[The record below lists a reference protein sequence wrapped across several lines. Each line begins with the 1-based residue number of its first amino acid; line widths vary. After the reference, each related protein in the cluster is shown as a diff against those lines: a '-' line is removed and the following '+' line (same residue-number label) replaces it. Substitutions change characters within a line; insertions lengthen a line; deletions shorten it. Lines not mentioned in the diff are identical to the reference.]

1 MANQPKKYK
10 KFVATAATA
19 TLVASAIV
27 PVASAAGFS
36 DVAGNDHEVAINAL
50 ADAGIINGY
59 ADGSFKP
66 NQTINRG
73 QVVKLLG
80 RYLEAQGQEIPADW
94 NSKQRFNDLPVTAE
108 EELVKYAAL
117 AKDAGVFNGS
127 NGNLNASQTMQRQQ
141 MAVVLVRAIKEIAGV
156 DLVAEYK
163 KANFVTEIGDL
174 DKAYSAEQRTAIV
187 ALEYAGITNVAHFN
201 PGNSVT
207 RGQFASFLYRTIENV
222 INNPEA
228 GVAAVKAINNTT
240 VEVTFDEEVDN
251 VQALNFLISDLEV
264 KNAAVKLTNKKV
276 VVLTTAAQTADK
288 EYTVSL
294 GEEKIGTFKG
304 IAAVVPT
311 KVDLVEKS
319 VQGKL
324 GQQVTLK
331 AQVTV
336 AEGQTKAGIPVTF
349 FIPGSANGV
358 KTPVTVEAVTN
369 EEGIATYSYTRYAA
383 TNDTVTV
390 YANGDRSKFST
401 GYVFWAVD
409 QTLEI
414 TEVTTGATINNGA
427 NKTYKVTYKHPE
439 TGKPVSGKV
448 LNVSVK
454 ENIDVTVDKLQN
466 VTVNGIAVVQTS
478 DNNTRAAQV
487 TTDSKGEATFTVS
500 GSNAEVTP
508 VVFEATPVQV
518 TNTNGTVTTTGYTQK
533 YTPDTLQAS
542 AAKVTFGAVQ
552 AAYTLEVTRDGGEVA
567 ATGVTNGRKYNLV
580 VKDKD
585 GKLAANETVNVAFNE
600 DIDGVISTVTSA
612 QFVKVENDKQVG
624 YEGKKITVK
633 TNSKG
638 EASFVVSSDAVN
650 TYATPIAWID
660 INNQSAKDANLDKG
674 EPSAVAPISY
684 FQAEYLDGS
693 KLVSYKGTE
702 ETDKFAGGEVATF
715 KVQLTNQSGKVVK
728 NSGYTTKD
736 VSYTVYNTGAN
747 NVKVGDAE
755 IAPNRVHTV
764 VAKDGEITVTTVD
777 GKSSS
782 VKVLATGVAKQ
793 TNGNK
798 EFAFTSKEATATFT
812 ATKDV
817 SNPYTGVVRAY
828 DTDKK
833 TISFAGKD
841 PVKYTGETGKTYQ
854 YRGVG
859 NTPIANAT
867 AFIAELK
874 KYAQTGNAVTVT
886 YEVKDD
892 VVSFYIVSTATG
904 TGPVDETVTTPAA
917 THTGAITLTSTGTGN
932 STTTVDVSTNTDS
945 LLVSL
950 NDADLNV
957 SKTAIDTA
965 TVALTDGTN
974 APLTLTLVETGV
986 DTGIFTT
993 TVQTG
998 TLKSL
1003 AAGTLTVTY
1012 NDAKN
1017 VSGNAQTIT
1026 KTIALKK
1033 AAGAIT
1039 LGAFTQAIPVSDA
1052 TAAEYSSKS
1061 IAADYTFATETFSL
1075 DIDTTGVK
1083 VINLNGKKGAQG
1095 LADAINAAFPGTA
1108 TVSGDRVVIK
1118 STTVGAASK
1127 IDITLSTVAE
1137 VLNASVAGKAAVGS
1151 GTAATQLFTITTAI
1165 AVGEKVVIDGVE
1177 YTAVAFGTTPT
1188 ATTFVAESAAG
1199 TLDSVTNQ
1207 ATALATAITT
1217 NTADKFSA
1225 TAAAGEITLTSTVA
1239 PTGTSIT
1246 APVITLK

>member
-1 MANQPKKYK
+1 MP
-10 KFVATAATA
+10 
-19 TLVASAIV
+19 SI
-27 PVASAAGFS
+27 
-36 DVAGNDHEVAINAL
+36 E
-50 ADAGIINGY
+50 
-59 ADGSFKP
+59 
-66 NQTINRG
+66 R
-73 QVVKLLG
+73 
-80 RYLEAQGQEIPADW
+80 
-94 NSKQRFNDLPVTAE
+94 
-108 EELVKYAAL
+108 
-117 AKDAGVFNGS
+117 
-127 NGNLNASQTMQRQQ
+127 ASQTMQRQQ

-163 KANFVTEIGDL
+163 KANFVTEISDL

-222 INNPEA
+222 VNNPEA

-478 DNNTRAAQV
+478 DNNTRAAQI

-533 YTPDTLQAS
+533 YTADTLQAS

-567 ATGVTNGRKYNLV
+567 ATGVKNGRKYNLV

-612 QFVKVENDKQVG
+612 QFVKVENGKQVG

-715 KVQLTNQSGKVVK
+715 KVQLTNQSGKVVE
-728 NSGYTTKD
+728 NSGYTTKE

-747 NVKVGDAE
+747 NVKVGDVE
-755 IAPNRVHTV
+755 IAPNRVHTL
-764 VAKDGEITVTTVD
+764 VAKEGEITVTTVD

-812 ATKDV
+812 AAKEVPNSFTGEAVQYNPANTGTD
-817 SNPYTGVVRAY
+817 SNS
-828 DTDKK
+828 
-833 TISFAGKD
+833 IWFAGKD
-841 PVKYTGETGKTYQ
+841 PVKYAGVTGKTFKYFGANGNEVFGEAAWEALLAQ
-854 YRGVG
+854 YDAANQNVTMSYIVDGDTVTFKVITVGQPSGTATNGLQQYAPPAANNAPVAKVVEDQTIAANNTAGLTFTATQVATDADNDTLKILTAYTSDASVATATVAGDQLSFTVKPQAVGSTTVTLVVSDGKANINVSFKVNVSAASYFTLVG
-859 NTPIANAT
+859 NPAVDYSEVAATSATALLTPGANAAGALGLTVANTNVTPQQDTVINVNLPANAT
-867 AFIAELK
+867 AAQIAQLITDEAKTLGV
-874 KYAQTGNAVTVT
+874 ADNITAVVDGTKVKVT
-886 YEVKDD
+886 SGKL
-892 VVSFYIVSTATG
+892 
-904 TGPVDETVTTPAA
+904 VDKV
-917 THTGAITLTSTGTGN
+917 AITN
-932 STTTVDVSTNTDS
+932 STVLTGVTF
-945 LLVSL
+945 
-950 NDADLNV
+950 
-957 SKTAIDTA
+957 DTA
-965 TVALTDGTN
+965 V
-974 APLTLTLVETGV
+974 
-986 DTGIFTT
+986 
-993 TVQTG
+993 
-998 TLKSL
+998 
-1003 AAGTLTVTY
+1003 AGTPVVK
-1012 NDAKN
+1012 NPAKYSFK
-1017 VSGNAQTIT
+1017 VSGVVPATKVIT
-1026 KTIALKK
+1026 VKI
-1033 AAGAIT
+1033 G
-1039 LGAFTQAIPVSDA
+1039 
-1052 TAAEYSSKS
+1052 
-1061 IAADYTFATETFSL
+1061 TETFTYTV
-1075 DIDTTGVK
+1075 DAADTSAAAIATK
-1083 VINLNGKKGAQG
+1083 LKGA
-1095 LADAINAAFPGTA
+1095 ADANAAFAAKYDT
-1108 TVSGDRVVIK
+1108 TVSNDVVIFTQKAGQEGPTTGK
-1118 STTVGAASK
+1118 S
-1127 IDITLSTVAE
+1127 L
-1137 VLNASVAGKAAVGS
+1137 
-1151 GTAATQLFTITTAI
+1151 
-1165 AVGEKVVIDGVE
+1165 
-1177 YTAVAFGTTPT
+1177 
-1188 ATTFVAESAAG
+1188 
-1199 TLDSVTNQ
+1199 SVTN
-1207 ATALATAITT
+1207 
-1217 NTADKFSA
+1217 N
-1225 TAAAGEITLTSTVA
+1225 
-1239 PTGTSIT
+1239 
-1246 APVITLK
+1246 

>member
-94 NSKQRFNDLPVTAE
+94 NSKQRFNDLPTTAE
-108 EELVKYAAL
+108 AELVKYAAL

-127 NGNLNASQTMQRQQ
+127 NGNLNAAQTMQRQQ

-156 DLVAEYK
+156 DLVADYK
-163 KANFVTEIGDL
+163 KAGFVTEISDL
-174 DKAYSAEQRTAIV
+174 EKAYSAEQRNAIV
-187 ALEYAGITNVAHFN
+187 ALEYAGITNVSNFN

-222 INNPEA
+222 INTPEA
-228 GVAAVKAINNTT
+228 GVAAVKAVNNTT

-294 GEEKIGTFKG
+294 GEDKIGTFKG

-336 AEGQTKAGIPVTF
+336 AEGQSKAGVPVTF
-349 FIPGSANGV
+349 FIPGSSNGV

-369 EEGIATYSYTRYAA
+369 DEGIASYTYTRYAA

-414 TEVTTGATINNGA
+414 TEVTTGNTINNGA

-466 VTVNGIAVVQTS
+466 VTVNGLAVVQTS
-478 DNNTRAAQV
+478 DNNTRAAQI

-508 VVFEATPVQV
+508 VVFEATPVTT
-518 TNTNGTVTTTGYTQK
+518 TNANGTVTTTGYTQK
-533 YTPDTLQAS
+533 YTADTLQAS
-542 AAKVTFGAVQ
+542 AAKVTFGAIQ

-567 ATGVTNGRKYNLV
+567 ATGVENGRKYNLV

-600 DIDGVISTVTSA
+600 DIDGVISTVTTA
-612 QFVKVENDKQVG
+612 QFVKVENGKQVG
-624 YEGKKITVK
+624 YNGKKITVK

-638 EASFVVSSDAVN
+638 EASFVISADAVN

-660 INNQSAKDANLDKG
+660 INNQSATDANLDKG

-684 FQAEYLDGS
+684 FQAPYLDGS
-693 KLVSYKGTE
+693 KLVSYDGND
-702 ETDKFAGGEVATF
+702 ETDEFDGNSTATF
-715 KVQLTNQSGKVVK
+715 KVQLTNQSGKVVTA
-728 NSGYTTKD
+728 SGYKTEN
-736 VSYTVYNTGAN
+736 VSYTVYNTGAE
-747 NVKVGDAE
+747 NVVVDGVT
-755 IAPNRVHTV
+755 IAPNRVHTL
-764 VAKDGEITVTTVD
+764 VAKTGEIKVTSEKGLST
-777 GKSSS
+777 S
-782 VKVLATGVAKQ
+782 VKVLATGVAKEI
-793 TNGNK
+793 NGNK
-798 EFAFTSKEATATFT
+798 EFAFTSKEATAKFT
-812 ATKDV
+812 AAKEVPSSFTGFVTVFNSADSGTDSNSIWFDGKNPVKYAGVSGKTFKYFGANGNEVFGEAAWEALLNSYVGHDV
-817 SNPYTGVVRAY
+817 RVSYNVDG
-828 DTDKK
+828 D
-833 TISFAGKD
+833 TISFKIITVSVATPTTGLQKYAGTPAANNP
-841 PVKYTGETGKTYQ
+841 PVAKV
-854 YRGVG
+854 VG
-859 NTPIANAT
+859 DQTIAINAT
-867 AFIAELK
+867 PVEFTASQLASDVDGDTLTILSAYADNATIATAAVASGGAKFTL
-874 KYAQTGNAVTVT
+874 TPGTNVGTTTVNAVVADSKGATVT
-886 YEVKDD
+886 TTFKLTVTAASYTTVIGNPARGYVAPKVSTATLTAPSVTAPGNITVSIDGGVTTTLVTLADNASAADIAGAINTQAGTSVTATVDGAD
-892 VVSFYIVSTATG
+892 VVLKSKAEGAKITTALGTATG
-904 TGPVDETVTTPAA
+904 TGLA
-917 THTGAITLTSTGTGN
+917 TTGTDGAAVTAQY
-932 STTTVDVSTNTDS
+932 SFKVDS
-945 LLVSL
+945 
-950 NDADLNV
+950 AP
-957 SKTAIDTA
+957 ATA
-965 TVALTDGTN
+965 TKFKVA
-974 APLTLTLVETGV
+974 V
-986 DTGIFTT
+986 
-993 TVQTG
+993 
-998 TLKSL
+998 
-1003 AAGTLTVTY
+1003 
-1012 NDAKN
+1012 
-1017 VSGNAQTIT
+1017 
-1026 KTIALKK
+1026 
-1033 AAGAIT
+1033 GANFYEYT
-1039 LGAFTQAIPVSDA
+1039 SPGSPQ
-1052 TAAEYSSKS
+1052 TAA
-1061 IAADYTFATETFSL
+1061 
-1075 DIDTTGVK
+1075 
-1083 VINLNGKKGAQG
+1083 Q
-1095 LADAINAAFPGTA
+1095 
-1108 TVSGDRVVIK
+1108 
-1118 STTVGAASK
+1118 
-1127 IDITLSTVAE
+1127 
-1137 VLNASVAGKAAVGS
+1137 
-1151 GTAATQLFTITTAI
+1151 
-1165 AVGEKVVIDGVE
+1165 
-1177 YTAVAFGTTPT
+1177 
-1188 ATTFVAESAAG
+1188 
-1199 TLDSVTNQ
+1199 
-1207 ATALATAITT
+1207 LATAIAAELATQV
-1217 NTADKFSA
+1217 TANNANAKAFDAKYKVTEVNGVITIEQK
-1225 TAAAGEITLTSTVA
+1225 TAAASTDQLAV
-1239 PTGTSIT
+1239 T
-1246 APVITLK
+1246 ATVVTP

>member
-1 MANQPKKYK
+1 MHSGKMP
-10 KFVATAATA
+10 
-19 TLVASAIV
+19 SI
-27 PVASAAGFS
+27 
-36 DVAGNDHEVAINAL
+36 E
-50 ADAGIINGY
+50 
-59 ADGSFKP
+59 
-66 NQTINRG
+66 R
-73 QVVKLLG
+73 
-80 RYLEAQGQEIPADW
+80 
-94 NSKQRFNDLPVTAE
+94 
-108 EELVKYAAL
+108 
-117 AKDAGVFNGS
+117 
-127 NGNLNASQTMQRQQ
+127 ASQTMQRQQ

-222 INNPEA
+222 VNNPEA

-466 VTVNGIAVVQTS
+466 VTVNGVAVVQTS
-478 DNNTRAAQV
+478 TNNTRAAQI
-487 TTDSKGEATFTVS
+487 TTDSRGEATFTVS
-500 GSNAEVTP
+500 GSNAVVTP
-508 VVFEATPVQV
+508 VVFEATA
-518 TNTNGTVTTTGYTQK
+518 TNVANTYSQTYTS
-533 YTPDTLQAS
+533 DVLQAS
-542 AAKVTFGAVQ
+542 AAKVTFGAIQ

-567 ATGVTNGRKYNLV
+567 ATGVTNGRKYNIV

-585 GKLAANETVNVAFNE
+585 GKVAPNEIVNVAFNE

-612 QFVKVENDKQVG
+612 QFVKVEDGKQVG
-624 YEGKKITVK
+624 YEGKKITVR
-633 TNSKG
+633 TNAKG
-638 EASFVVSSDAVN
+638 EASFVIGSDTVN
-650 TYATPIAWID
+650 SYATPVVWID
-660 INNQSAKDANLDKG
+660 INNQSGKDANLDKG

-684 FQAEYLDGS
+684 FQAPYLDGS
-693 KLVSYKGTE
+693 KLVSYKGTT

-715 KVQLTNQSGKVVK
+715 KVQLTNQSGKVVP

-736 VSYTVYNTGAN
+736 VTYTVYNTGAN
-747 NVKVGDAE
+747 NVKVGTVE

-764 VAKDGEITVTTVD
+764 VAPSGEITVTTVD
-777 GKSSS
+777 GKTSS
-782 VKVLATGVAKQ
+782 VRVLATGVAKEV
-793 TNGNK
+793 NGNK

-812 ATKDV
+812 ST
-817 SNPYTGVVRAY
+817 SEIPNLFTGDIHSF
-828 DTDKK
+828 DTDKETVVFTDGSVLK
-833 TISFAGKD
+833 NA
-841 PVKYTGETGKTYQ
+841 VKYAGETDKTYV
-854 YRGVG
+854 YRNVNGAPLSKDQFVNILKGAASGVK
-859 NTPIANAT
+859 I
-867 AFIAELK
+867 
-874 KYAQTGNAVTVT
+874 T
-886 YEVKDD
+886 YEVKDNTVTFY
-892 VVSFYIVSTATG
+892 VVSVNAGG
-904 TGPVDETVTTPAA
+904 TKPVDII
-917 THTGAITLTSTGTGN
+917 G
-932 STTTVDVSTNTDS
+932 D
-945 LLVSL
+945 
-950 NDADLNV
+950 
-957 SKTAIDTA
+957 
-965 TVALTDGTN
+965 
-974 APLTLTLVETGV
+974 
-986 DTGIFTT
+986 
-993 TVQTG
+993 
-998 TLKSL
+998 
-1003 AAGTLTVTY
+1003 
-1012 NDAKN
+1012 
-1017 VSGNAQTIT
+1017 
-1026 KTIALKK
+1026 K
-1033 AAGAIT
+1033 A
-1039 LGAFTQAIPVSDA
+1039 SDA
-1052 TAAEYSSKS
+1052 TAVTTAKAKVTVTPNISTLSTDTAENKRLAVQSNVVTEINDPSVTVS
-1061 IAADYTFATETFSL
+1061 VVETSTAGTYTVTLT
-1075 DIDTTGVK
+1075 
-1083 VINLNGKKGAQG
+1083 KGAS
-1095 LADAINAAFPGTA
+1095 TA
-1108 TVSGDRVVIK
+1108 TVNVTPKFGQKVTAES
-1118 STTVGAASK
+1118 
-1127 IDITLSTVAE
+1127 ITSSLAVDTNGKDLT
-1137 VLNASVAGKAAVGS
+1137 LNIGSALAG
-1151 GTAATQLFTITTAI
+1151 FTIANVNPDIDNAFDIMAYLNNNAI
-1165 AVGEKVVIDGVE
+1165 TIAKAPSASTEAVELVEKTLKIYFD
-1177 YTAVAFGTTPT
+1177 AQ
-1188 ATTFVAESAAG
+1188 ATGYVKESFVA
-1199 TLDSVTNQ
+1199 TITIDDVTNR
-1207 ATALATAITT
+1207 TLAITV
-1217 NTADKFSA
+1217 K
-1225 TAAAGEITLTSTVA
+1225 
-1239 PTGTSIT
+1239 PT
-1246 APVITLK
+1246 P

>member
-1 MANQPKKYK
+1 MP
-10 KFVATAATA
+10 
-19 TLVASAIV
+19 
-27 PVASAAGFS
+27 
-36 DVAGNDHEVAINAL
+36 
-50 ADAGIINGY
+50 
-59 ADGSFKP
+59 SFE
-66 NQTINRG
+66 R
-73 QVVKLLG
+73 
-80 RYLEAQGQEIPADW
+80 
-94 NSKQRFNDLPVTAE
+94 
-108 EELVKYAAL
+108 
-117 AKDAGVFNGS
+117 
-127 NGNLNASQTMQRQQ
+127 ASQTMQRQQ

-222 INNPEA
+222 VNNPEA

-466 VTVNGIAVVQTS
+466 VTVNGVAVVQTS
-478 DNNTRAAQV
+478 TNNTRAAQI
-487 TTDSKGEATFTVS
+487 TTDSRGEATFTVS
-500 GSNAEVTP
+500 GSNAVVTP
-508 VVFEATPVQV
+508 VVFEATA
-518 TNTNGTVTTTGYTQK
+518 TNVANTYSQTYTS
-533 YTPDTLQAS
+533 DVLQAS
-542 AAKVTFGAVQ
+542 AAKVTFGAIQ

-567 ATGVTNGRKYNLV
+567 ATGVTNGRKYNIV

-585 GKLAANETVNVAFNE
+585 GKVAPNEIVNVAFNE

-612 QFVKVENDKQVG
+612 QFVKVEDGKQVG
-624 YEGKKITVK
+624 YEGKKITVR
-633 TNSKG
+633 TNAKG
-638 EASFVVSSDAVN
+638 EASFVIGSDTVN
-650 TYATPIAWID
+650 SYATPVVWID
-660 INNQSAKDANLDKG
+660 INNQSGKDANLDKG

-684 FQAEYLDGS
+684 FQAPYLDGS
-693 KLVSYKGTE
+693 KLVSYKGTT

-715 KVQLTNQSGKVVK
+715 KVQLTNQSGKVVP

-736 VSYTVYNTGAN
+736 VTYTVYNTGAN
-747 NVKVGDAE
+747 NVKVGTVE

-764 VAKDGEITVTTVD
+764 VAPSGEITVTTVD
-777 GKSSS
+777 GKTSS
-782 VKVLATGVAKQ
+782 VRVLATGVAKEV
-793 TNGNK
+793 NGNK

-812 ATKDV
+812 ST
-817 SNPYTGVVRAY
+817 SEIPNLFTGDIHSF
-828 DTDKK
+828 DTDKETVVFTDGSVLK
-833 TISFAGKD
+833 NA
-841 PVKYTGETGKTYQ
+841 VKYAGETDKTYV
-854 YRGVG
+854 YRNVNGAPLSKDQFVNILKGATSGV
-859 NTPIANAT
+859 
-867 AFIAELK
+867 K
-874 KYAQTGNAVTVT
+874 VT
-886 YEVKDD
+886 YEVKENTVTFY
-892 VVSFYIVSTATG
+892 VVSVNAGG
-904 TGPVDETVTTPAA
+904 TKPVDII
-917 THTGAITLTSTGTGN
+917 G
-932 STTTVDVSTNTDS
+932 D
-945 LLVSL
+945 
-950 NDADLNV
+950 
-957 SKTAIDTA
+957 
-965 TVALTDGTN
+965 
-974 APLTLTLVETGV
+974 
-986 DTGIFTT
+986 
-993 TVQTG
+993 
-998 TLKSL
+998 
-1003 AAGTLTVTY
+1003 
-1012 NDAKN
+1012 
-1017 VSGNAQTIT
+1017 
-1026 KTIALKK
+1026 K
-1033 AAGAIT
+1033 A
-1039 LGAFTQAIPVSDA
+1039 SDA
-1052 TAAEYSSKS
+1052 TAVTTAKAKVTVTPNIATLSTDTAENKRLAVQSNVVTEINDPSVTVS
-1061 IAADYTFATETFSL
+1061 VVETSTVGTYTVTLT
-1075 DIDTTGVK
+1075 
-1083 VINLNGKKGAQG
+1083 KGAS
-1095 LADAINAAFPGTA
+1095 TA
-1108 TVSGDRVVIK
+1108 TVNVTPKFGQKVTAES
-1118 STTVGAASK
+1118 
-1127 IDITLSTVAE
+1127 ITSSLAVDTNGKDLT
-1137 VLNASVAGKAAVGS
+1137 LNIGSALAG
-1151 GTAATQLFTITTAI
+1151 FTIANVNPDIDNAFDIMAYLNNNAI
-1165 AVGEKVVIDGVE
+1165 TIAKAPSASTEAVELVEKTLKIYFD
-1177 YTAVAFGTTPT
+1177 AQ
-1188 ATTFVAESAAG
+1188 ATGYVKESFVA
-1199 TLDSVTNQ
+1199 TITIDDVTNR
-1207 ATALATAITT
+1207 TLAITV
-1217 NTADKFSA
+1217 K
-1225 TAAAGEITLTSTVA
+1225 
-1239 PTGTSIT
+1239 PT
-1246 APVITLK
+1246 P

>member
-94 NSKQRFNDLPVTAE
+94 NSKQRFNDLPTTAE
-108 EELVKYAAL
+108 AELVKYAAL

-127 NGNLNASQTMQRQQ
+127 NGNLNAAQTMQRQQ

-156 DLVAEYK
+156 DLVADYK
-163 KANFVTEIGDL
+163 KAGFVTEISDL
-174 DKAYSAEQRTAIV
+174 EKAYSAEQRNAIV
-187 ALEYAGITNVAHFN
+187 ALEYAGITNVSNFN

-222 INNPEA
+222 INTPEA
-228 GVAAVKAINNTT
+228 GVAAVKAINSTT
-240 VEVTFDEEVDN
+240 VEVTFDEEVEN

-264 KNAAVKLTNKKV
+264 KNAAVKQTNKKV

-294 GEEKIGTFKG
+294 GEDKIGTFKG

-336 AEGQTKAGIPVTF
+336 AEGQSKAGVPVTF
-349 FIPGSANGV
+349 FIPGSSNGV

-369 EEGIATYSYTRYAA
+369 DEGIASYTYTRYAA

-414 TEVTTGATINNGA
+414 TEVTTGSTINNGA

-466 VTVNGIAVVQTS
+466 VTVNGLAVVQTS
-478 DNNTRAAQV
+478 DNNTKAAQI

-508 VVFEATPVQV
+508 VVFEATPVTV
-518 TNTNGTVTTTGYTQK
+518 TNSNGTVTTTGYTQK
-533 YTPDTLQAS
+533 YTADTLQAS

-552 AAYTLEVTRDGGEVA
+552 AAYSLEVTRDGGETA

-612 QFVKVENDKQVG
+612 QFVKVENGKQVG

-638 EASFVVSSDAVN
+638 EASFVISADAVN

-693 KLVSYKGTE
+693 KLASYKGTE

-715 KVQLTNQSGKVVK
+715 KVKLTNQSGKVVA
-728 NSGYTTKD
+728 NSGYKTEN

-747 NVKVGDAE
+747 NVKVGDVE

-764 VAKDGEITVTTVD
+764 VAKEGVIEVTSVD
-777 GKSSS
+777 GKTSS
-782 VKVLATGVAKQ
+782 VKVLATGVAKEI
-793 TNGNK
+793 NGNK

-812 ATKDV
+812 ATKEI
-817 SNPYTGVVRAY
+817 SNPYTGLVTEFNVG
-828 DTDKK
+828 KE
-833 TISFAGKD
+833 TITFDGKD
-841 PVKYTGETGKTYQ
+841 PVKYDGESGKTYK
-854 YRGVG
+854 YYGIG
-859 NTPIANAT
+859 GSTISSAK
-867 AFIAELK
+867 AFIDQLK
-874 KYAQTGNAVTVT
+874 AATGAVTVT

-892 VVSFYIVSTATG
+892 VVSLSIISSAMTG
-904 TGPVDETVTTPAA
+904 NKPVGKETVDNKKPVSIAKDLEYTVGTTNQ
-917 THTGAITLTSTGTGN
+917 TIAITSLA
-932 STTTVDVSTNTDS
+932 TDGD
-945 LLVSL
+945 
-950 NDADLNV
+950 NDALSFVGAVNSSNPNV
-957 SKTAIDTA
+957 AQ
-965 TVALTDGTN
+965 ALASGSNLVISVGNVEGTT
-974 APLTLTLVETGV
+974 TLTLNVTDGK
-986 DTGIFTT
+986 DTTEVKFNVKVSPVVYTSVVNNGAPSIDYSAGINTAP
-993 TVQTG
+993 
-998 TLKSL
+998 KS
-1003 AAGTLTVTY
+1003 TLTMAANDVVTTAGKLSIVA
-1012 NDAKN
+1012 DKSFD
-1017 VSGNAQTIT
+1017 VSLSLNA
-1026 KTIALKK
+1026 
-1033 AAGAIT
+1033 
-1039 LGAFTQAIPVSDA
+1039 DA
-1052 TAAEYSSKS
+1052 TA
-1061 IAADYTFATETFSL
+1061 I
-1075 DIDTTGVK
+1075 V
-1083 VINLNGKKGAQG
+1083 N
-1095 LADAINAAFPGTA
+1095 AINAAAQLQVSDVKA
-1108 TVSGDRVVIK
+1108 TVVGNNVEISR
-1118 STTVGAASK
+1118 TTLGAAS
-1127 IDITLSTVAE
+1127 TLSVT
-1137 VLNASVAGKAAVGS
+1137 SDAA
-1151 GTAATQLFTITTAI
+1151 LKI
-1165 AVGEKVVIDGVE
+1165 A
-1177 YTAVAFGTTPT
+1177 
-1188 ATTFVAESAAG
+1188 
-1199 TLDSVTNQ
+1199 
-1207 ATALATAITT
+1207 
-1217 NTADKFSA
+1217 
-1225 TAAAGEITLTSTVA
+1225 TVA
-1239 PTGTSIT
+1239 PTLTAVVGVDGVATPASYSFQLKTKPVAGSTIT
-1246 APVITLK
+1246 VKIGSVEVELVEGAGKDYVLGADVNATATAIAAALDTKLDTTATKYDVTANNGVIIITQQSPAATTGVTLSVTVK

>member
-1 MANQPKKYK
+1 MP
-10 KFVATAATA
+10 
-19 TLVASAIV
+19 
-27 PVASAAGFS
+27 
-36 DVAGNDHEVAINAL
+36 
-50 ADAGIINGY
+50 
-59 ADGSFKP
+59 SFE
-66 NQTINRG
+66 R
-73 QVVKLLG
+73 
-80 RYLEAQGQEIPADW
+80 
-94 NSKQRFNDLPVTAE
+94 
-108 EELVKYAAL
+108 
-117 AKDAGVFNGS
+117 
-127 NGNLNASQTMQRQQ
+127 ASQTMQRQQ

-222 INNPEA
+222 VNNPEA

-336 AEGQTKAGIPVTF
+336 AEGQAKAGIPVTF
-349 FIPGSANGV
+349 FIPGSSNGV

-466 VTVNGIAVVQTS
+466 VTVNGLAVVQTS
-478 DNNTRAAQV
+478 DNNTRAAQI

-508 VVFEATPVQV
+508 VVFEATPVTV
-518 TNTNGTVTTTGYTQK
+518 TNANGTVTTTGYTQK
-533 YTPDTLQAS
+533 YTADTLQAS
-542 AAKVTFGAVQ
+542 AAKVTFGAIQ

-567 ATGVTNGRKYNLV
+567 ATGLTNGRKYNLV

-612 QFVKVENDKQVG
+612 QFVKVENGKQVAF
-624 YEGKKITVK
+624 EGKKITVK

-638 EASFVVSSDAVN
+638 EASFVIGTDLANVN

-660 INNQSAKDANLDKG
+660 INNQSGKDANLDKG

-684 FQAEYLDGS
+684 FQAAYLDGS
-693 KLVSYKGTE
+693 KLVSKNAKGDDTE
-702 ETDKFAGGEVATF
+702 KFDGGETATF
-715 KVQLTNQSGKVVK
+715 EVQLTNQSGKVVP

-736 VSYTVYNTGAN
+736 VTYTVYNTGAN
-747 NVKVGDAE
+747 NVKVGTVE

-764 VAKDGEITVTTVD
+764 VAPTGKIDVTSVE
-777 GKSSS
+777 GKTSS
-782 VKVLATGVAKQ
+782 VKVLATGVAKEI
-793 TNGNK
+793 NGNK
-798 EFAFTSKEATATFT
+798 EFAFTAKEATATFT
-812 ATKDV
+812 NAGEIT
-817 SNPYTGVVRAY
+817 NPYTGVLDLTSINKKDKEIKFVDKSKAVAY
-828 DTDKK
+828 
-833 TISFAGKD
+833 A
-841 PVKYTGETGKTYQ
+841 GETGKTYK
-854 YRGVG
+854 YFGIG
-859 NTPIANAT
+859 NTTISSAD
-867 AFIAELK
+867 AFISLLEEYKATNK
-874 KYAQTGNAVTVT
+874 VVRAT

-892 VVSFYIVSTATG
+892 VVTFTIISENTAGNNNGAAGKLVSAVVTDETPDVAGLVDTITFTFDKAVDATTVAASDFTGIAGYALTAGSQQVSG
-904 TGPVDETVTTPAA
+904 TTVKFAITPVAAVTTATVTTVADS
-917 THTGAITLTSTGTGN
+917 ITVGSK
-932 STTTVDVSTNTDS
+932 
-945 LLVSL
+945 
-950 NDADLNV
+950 V
-957 SKTAIDTA
+957 SKLYTNKANTLA
-965 TVALTDGTN
+965 VTGTN
-974 APLTLTLVETGV
+974 AVAPTITIDGQSV
-986 DTGIFTT
+986 DVTVAGTT
-993 TVQTG
+993 NAADFNGLKFEFKQNSDD
-998 TLKSL
+998 TLK
-1003 AAGTLTVTY
+1003 ATY
-1012 NDAKN
+1012 N
-1017 VSGNAQTIT
+1017 SGVVN
-1026 KTIALKK
+1026 IALPN
-1033 AAGAIT
+1033 ATPAN
-1039 LGAFTQAIPVSDA
+1039 A
-1052 TAAEYSSKS
+1052 TAALIKS
-1061 IAADYTFATETFSL
+1061 
-1075 DIDTTGVK
+1075 
-1083 VINLNGKKGAQG
+1083 
-1095 LADAINAAFPGTA
+1095 AINALGSTTFNGKTINLADVNVA
-1108 TVSGDRVVIK
+1108 VSGAGLTGTTISGVATLANGVSGATAVKGEYNFAVYPTLVTGDKVTINGITYTKVV
-1118 STTVGAASK
+1118 TG
-1127 IDITLSTVAE
+1127 
-1137 VLNASVAGKAAVGS
+1137 ASVAANKTFDTTANLLLAIKANDPRFDATSSEAAGVF
-1151 GTAATQLFTITTAI
+1151 TLIDAAAT
-1165 AVGEKVVIDGVE
+1165 G
-1177 YTAVAFGTTPT
+1177 
-1188 ATTFVAESAAG
+1188 
-1199 TLDSVTNQ
+1199 
-1207 ATALATAITT
+1207 
-1217 NTADKFSA
+1217 
-1225 TAAAGEITLTSTVA
+1225 AAAPTV
-1239 PTGTSIT
+1239 S
-1246 APVITLK
+1246 VN

>member
-36 DVAGNDHEVAINAL
+36 DVAGNDHELAINSL
-50 ADAGIINGY
+50 SEAGIINGY

-80 RYLEAQGQEIPADW
+80 RWLEAQGQEIPADW
-94 NSKQRFNDLPVTAE
+94 NTKQRFNDLPVTAE
-108 EELVKYAAL
+108 AELVKYAAL
-117 AKDAGVFNGS
+117 AKDAGVFAGS
-127 NGNLNASQTMQRQQ
+127 NGNLNHTQTMQRQQ
-141 MAVVLVRAIKEIAGV
+141 MAIVLVRAIKEIAGV
-156 DLVAEYK
+156 DLVADYK
-163 KANFVTEIGDL
+163 KAGFVTEIADL
-174 DKAYSAEQRTAIV
+174 EKAYSAEQRNAIV
-187 ALEYAGITNVAHFN
+187 ALEYAGITNVSTFN

-222 INNPEA
+222 VNNPEA
-228 GVAAVKAINNTT
+228 GVAAVKAVNNTT

-264 KNAAVKLTNKKV
+264 KNAAVKQTNKKV

-294 GEEKIGTFKG
+294 GEDKIGTFKG

-369 EEGIATYSYTRYAA
+369 DEGIATYSYTRYAA

-414 TEVTTGATINNGA
+414 TEVTTGNTINNGA

-466 VTVNGIAVVQTS
+466 VTVNGLAVVQTS
-478 DNNTRAAQV
+478 DNNTRAAQI

-508 VVFEATPVQV
+508 VVFEATPVTV
-518 TNTNGTVTTTGYTQK
+518 TNSNGTVTTTGYTQK
-533 YTPDTLQAS
+533 YTADTLQAS

-552 AAYTLEVTRDGGEVA
+552 AAYSLEVTRDGGEVA
-567 ATGVTNGRKYNLV
+567 ATGVENGRKYKLV

-612 QFVKVENDKQVG
+612 QFVKVENGKQVG
-624 YEGKKITVK
+624 FEGKKITVK

-638 EASFVVSSDAVN
+638 EASFIIGTDLGSIN

-660 INNQSAKDANLDKG
+660 INNQSGKDANLDKG

-684 FQAEYLDGS
+684 FQAAYLDGS
-693 KLVSYKGTE
+693 KLVSTNSKGE
-702 ETDKFAGGEVATF
+702 ETDKFGDEVATF
-715 KVQLTNQSGKVVK
+715 AVKLTNQSGKVVPT
-728 NSGYTTKD
+728 GYTTNK

-747 NVKVGDAE
+747 DVVVAGVT
-755 IAPNRVHTV
+755 IAPNRVHTL
-764 VAKDGEITVTTVD
+764 VAEN
-777 GKSSS
+777 GKIEVNSKGLTSS
-782 VKVLATGVAKQ
+782 VKVLATGVAKE

-798 EFAFTSKEATATFT
+798 EFAFTAQEATATFT
-812 ATKDV
+812 NAGEI
-817 SNPYTGVVRAY
+817 SNPYTGVLDLTSINKKDEEIKFEGKSKAVAY
-828 DTDKK
+828 
-833 TISFAGKD
+833 AG
-841 PVKYTGETGKTYQ
+841 ESGKTYK
-854 YRGVG
+854 YYGIG
-859 NTPIANAT
+859 NTTISNAD
-867 AFIAELK
+867 AFISLLEE
-874 KYAQTGNAVTVT
+874 YAAAGKSVRAT

-892 VVSFYIVSTATG
+892 VVTFTIISENAGTGSASDVVGRVNAATSAAQVQTAIQGLASYKKLTAANQTLVVNTILGKLQGGTTYTSASLENEIAKLIEVKVTASVTAGTAGVAGTKATG
-904 TGPVDETVTTPAA
+904 VYTNADTAANTLTIETAIGATEYNGVSVVFEKDTKVGTAVTTEYDLTAKKLTVKLPVNVSGDVDAAA
-917 THTGAITLTSTGTGN
+917 TMTAVSAAIANDTST
-932 STTTVDVSTNTDS
+932 V
-945 LLVSL
+945 L
-950 NDADLNV
+950 
-957 SKTAIDTA
+957 
-965 TVALTDGTN
+965 
-974 APLTLTLVETGV
+974 
-986 DTGIFTT
+986 
-993 TVQTG
+993 TG
-998 TLKSL
+998 TL
-1003 AAGTLTVTY
+1003 AGFTGAES
-1012 NDAKN
+1012 AKEL
-1017 VSGNAQTIT
+1017 VG
-1026 KTIALKK
+1026 
-1033 AAGAIT
+1033 
-1039 LGAFTQAIPVSDA
+1039 
-1052 TAAEYSSKS
+1052 KS
-1061 IAADYTFATETFSL
+1061 IEL
-1075 DIDTTGVK
+1075 
-1083 VINLNGKKGAQG
+1083 KGA
-1095 LADAINAAFPGTA
+1095 
-1108 TVSGDRVVIK
+1108 S
-1118 STTVGAASK
+1118 
-1127 IDITLSTVAE
+1127 
-1137 VLNASVAGKAAVGS
+1137 AV
-1151 GTAATQLFTITTAI
+1151 TAATPATLVLTFSEAI
-1165 AVGEKVVIDGVE
+1165 A
-1177 YTAVAFGTTPT
+1177 TAPNGLTFDNGSTLGTTPT
-1188 ATTFVAESAAG
+1188 FALSTDKKTVTITLGTGATILADTTITAYAGIAAG
-1199 TLDSVTNQ
+1199 VAGQTFANATIVGPVVT
-1207 ATALATAITT
+1207 
-1217 NTADKFSA
+1217 
-1225 TAAAGEITLTSTVA
+1225 
-1239 PTGTSIT
+1239 P
-1246 APVITLK
+1246 

>member
-59 ADGSFKP
+59 ADGTFKP

-163 KANFVTEIGDL
+163 KANFVTEISDL

-222 INNPEA
+222 VNNPEA

-466 VTVNGIAVVQTS
+466 VTVNGVAVVQTS
-478 DNNTRAAQV
+478 TNNTRAAQI
-487 TTDSKGEATFTVS
+487 TTDSRGEATFTVS
-500 GSNAEVTP
+500 GSNAVVTP
-508 VVFEATPVQV
+508 VVFEATA
-518 TNTNGTVTTTGYTQK
+518 TNVANTYSQTYTS
-533 YTPDTLQAS
+533 DVLQAS
-542 AAKVTFGAVQ
+542 AAKVTFGAIQ

-567 ATGVTNGRKYNLV
+567 ATGVTNGRKYNIV

-585 GKLAANETVNVAFNE
+585 GKVAPNEIVNVAFNE

-612 QFVKVENDKQVG
+612 QFVKVEDGKQVG
-624 YEGKKITVK
+624 YEGKKITVR
-633 TNSKG
+633 TNAKG
-638 EASFVVSSDAVN
+638 EASFVIGSDTVN
-650 TYATPIAWID
+650 SYATPVVWID
-660 INNQSAKDANLDKG
+660 INNQSGKDANLDKG

-684 FQAEYLDGS
+684 FQAPYLDGS
-693 KLVSYKGTE
+693 KLVSYKGTT

-715 KVQLTNQSGKVVK
+715 KVQLTNQSGKVVP

-736 VSYTVYNTGAN
+736 VTYTVYNTGAN
-747 NVKVGDAE
+747 NVKVGTVE

-764 VAKDGEITVTTVD
+764 VAPSGEITVTTVD
-777 GKSSS
+777 GKTSS
-782 VKVLATGVAKQ
+782 VRVLATGVAKEV
-793 TNGNK
+793 NGNK

-812 ATKDV
+812 ST
-817 SNPYTGVVRAY
+817 SEIPNLFTGDIHSF
-828 DTDKK
+828 DTDKETVVFTDGSVLK
-833 TISFAGKD
+833 NA
-841 PVKYTGETGKTYQ
+841 VKYAGETDKTYV
-854 YRGVG
+854 YRNVNGAPLSKDQFVNILKGATSGV
-859 NTPIANAT
+859 
-867 AFIAELK
+867 K
-874 KYAQTGNAVTVT
+874 VT
-886 YEVKDD
+886 YEVKENTVTFY
-892 VVSFYIVSTATG
+892 VVSVNAGG
-904 TGPVDETVTTPAA
+904 TKPVDII
-917 THTGAITLTSTGTGN
+917 G
-932 STTTVDVSTNTDS
+932 D
-945 LLVSL
+945 
-950 NDADLNV
+950 
-957 SKTAIDTA
+957 
-965 TVALTDGTN
+965 
-974 APLTLTLVETGV
+974 
-986 DTGIFTT
+986 
-993 TVQTG
+993 
-998 TLKSL
+998 
-1003 AAGTLTVTY
+1003 
-1012 NDAKN
+1012 
-1017 VSGNAQTIT
+1017 
-1026 KTIALKK
+1026 K
-1033 AAGAIT
+1033 A
-1039 LGAFTQAIPVSDA
+1039 SDA
-1052 TAAEYSSKS
+1052 TAVTAAKAKVTVTPNIATLSTDTAENKRLAVQSNVVTEINDSSVTIS
-1061 IAADYTFATETFSL
+1061 VVETSTAGTYTVTLT
-1075 DIDTTGVK
+1075 
-1083 VINLNGKKGAQG
+1083 KGAS
-1095 LADAINAAFPGTA
+1095 TA
-1108 TVSGDRVVIK
+1108 TVNVTPKFGQKVTAESITSSLAV
-1118 STTVGAASK
+1118 STNGKDLTLNIGSALAGFTIANVNPDADNAL
-1127 IDITLSTVAE
+1127 DITTSFNNNVITIAKAPSASIEATGLIEKTLKVYFDAQATGYAKESFVA
-1137 VLNASVAGKAAVGS
+1137 
-1151 GTAATQLFTITTAI
+1151 TIT
-1165 AVGEKVVIDGVE
+1165 ID
-1177 YTAVAFGTTPT
+1177 
-1188 ATTFVAESAAG
+1188 
-1199 TLDSVTNQ
+1199 DVTNR
-1207 ATALATAITT
+1207 TLAITV
-1217 NTADKFSA
+1217 K
-1225 TAAAGEITLTSTVA
+1225 
-1239 PTGTSIT
+1239 PT
-1246 APVITLK
+1246 P

>member
-222 INNPEA
+222 VNNPEA

-478 DNNTRAAQV
+478 DNNTRAAQI

-518 TNTNGTVTTTGYTQK
+518 TNTNGAVTTTSYTQK
-533 YTPDTLQAS
+533 YTADILQAS

-567 ATGVTNGRKYNLV
+567 ATGVENGRKYNLV

-612 QFVKVENDKQVG
+612 EFVKVENDKQVR

-638 EASFVVSSDAVN
+638 EASFVISSEAVN

-693 KLVSYKGTE
+693 KLVSYKDTT
-702 ETDKFAGGEVATF
+702 ETDKFTGSETATF

-728 NSGYTTKD
+728 NSGYTTPN

-747 NVKVGDAE
+747 NVKVDGVE

-764 VAKDGEITVTTVD
+764 VAKDGVINVTTVD
-777 GKSSS
+777 NKSSS

-812 ATKDV
+812 ATNEV
-817 SNPYTGVVRAY
+817 SNPYTGAVKHY
-828 DTDKK
+828 NTDKK
-833 TISFAGKD
+833 TITFDNKDAIKYAG
-841 PVKYTGETGKTYQ
+841 VKGKTYK
-854 YRGVG
+854 YFGLG
-859 NTPIANAT
+859 STPIANAD
-867 AFIAELK
+867 AFIATLSGQG
-874 KYAQTGNAVTVT
+874 AGNQVTVT
-886 YEVKDD
+886 YKEEDD
-892 VVSFYIVSTATG
+892 VVSFYIISVVNGGIGNPTTDPALANGVTG
-904 TGPVDETVTTPAA
+904 TIAF
-917 THTGAITLTSTGTGN
+917 
-932 STTTVDVSTNTDS
+932 TNTS
-945 LLVSL
+945 FNASANQTITVK
-950 NDADLNV
+950 DADLNV
-957 SKTAIDTA
+957 NA
-965 TVALTDGTN
+965 TVADTTTVTITDSAKTTFN
-974 APLTLTLVETGV
+974 ITLTETGV
-986 DTGIFTT
+986 NTGEF
-993 TVQTG
+993 TG
-998 TLKSL
+998 TLTSAQL
-1003 AAGTLTVTY
+1003 ALLKDGVITATY

-1017 VSGNAQTIT
+1017 ANNVA
-1026 KTIALKK
+1026 
-1033 AAGAIT
+1033 
-1039 LGAFTQAIPVSDA
+1039 A
-1052 TAAEYSSKS
+1052 TA
-1061 IAADYTFATETFSL
+1061 
-1075 DIDTTGVK
+1075 
-1083 VINLNGKKGAQG
+1083 
-1095 LADAINAAFPGTA
+1095 TA
-1108 TVSGDRVVIK
+1108 TATLN
-1118 STTVGAASK
+1118 TTVGAVNFA
-1127 IDITLSTVAE
+1127 A
-1137 VLNASVAGKAAVGS
+1137 KATTEYSEGV
-1151 GTAATQLFTITTAI
+1151 GTAAKVEGSTVLTSKVDTGDLVLVVDGVQFTTVVTAI
-1165 AVGEKVVIDGVE
+1165 DPGTSATASLTAVVAEINAAAKKVGFTADVATVDADKIVLTSPTKGTSSSVEVKDLGTTTGLGLTKAPEVKGTAGAAVATQWKFTVTTTPAVGETITVKVGTKEASHKVVAGNDL
-1177 YTAVAFGTTPT
+1177 
-1188 ATTFVAESAAG
+1188 AAI
-1199 TLDSVTNQ
+1199 
-1207 ATALATAITT
+1207 ATALNTAIG
-1217 NTADKFSA
+1217 ADYNIA
-1225 TAAAGEITLTSTVA
+1225 LV
-1239 PTGTSIT
+1239 TGSN
-1246 APVITLK
+1246 VITVTQATPAKTTDELSVTVTK

>member
-94 NSKQRFNDLPVTAE
+94 NSKQRFSDLPTTAE
-108 EELVKYAAL
+108 AELVKYAAL

-127 NGNLNASQTMQRQQ
+127 NGNLNATQTMQRQQ
-141 MAVVLVRAIKEIAGV
+141 MAVVLVRAIKQIAGV
-156 DLVAEYK
+156 DLVADYK
-163 KANFVTEIGDL
+163 KAGFVTEISDL
-174 DKAYSAEQRTAIV
+174 EKAYSAEQRNAIV
-187 ALEYAGITNVAHFN
+187 ALEYAGITNVSNFN

-222 INNPEA
+222 INAPEA
-228 GVAAVKAINNTT
+228 GVATIKAVNNTT

-251 VQALNFLISDLEV
+251 VQALHFLISDLEV
-264 KNAAVKLTNKKV
+264 KNAAVKQTNKKV

-294 GEEKIGTFKG
+294 GEDKIGTFKG

-336 AEGQTKAGIPVTF
+336 AEGQSKAGVPVTF

-358 KTPVTVEAVTN
+358 KSPVTVEAVTDEN
-369 EEGIATYSYTRYAA
+369 GVASYTYTRYAA

-409 QTLEI
+409 TTLEI
-414 TEVTTGATINNGA
+414 TEVTTGSTINNGA

-466 VTVNGIAVVQTS
+466 VTVNGLAVVQTS
-478 DNNTRAAQV
+478 DNNTKAAQI

-508 VVFEATPVQV
+508 VVFEATPVTV
-518 TNTNGTVTTTGYTQK
+518 TNSNGTVTTTGYTQK
-533 YTPDTLQAS
+533 YTADTLQAS
-542 AAKVTFGAVQ
+542 ATKVTFGAVQ
-552 AAYTLEVTRDGGEVA
+552 AAYSLEVTRDGGETA

-612 QFVKVENDKQVG
+612 QFVKVENGKQVG
-624 YEGKKITVK
+624 YDGKKITVK

-638 EASFVVSSDAVN
+638 EASFVISADAVN

-693 KLVSYKGTE
+693 KLASYKGTE
-702 ETDKFAGGEVATF
+702 ETDKFAGSDVATF
-715 KVQLTNQSGKVVK
+715 KVKLTNQSGKVVD
-728 NSGYTTKD
+728 NSGYKTEN

-747 NVKVGDAE
+747 NVKVGDVE

-764 VAKDGEITVTTVD
+764 VAKEGVIEVTSVD
-777 GKSSS
+777 GKTSS
-782 VKVLATGVAKQ
+782 VKVLATGVAKEI
-793 TNGNK
+793 NGNK

-812 ATKDV
+812 ASKEI
-817 SNPYTGVVRAY
+817 SNPYTGVV
-828 DTDKK
+828 TEFNEGKE
-833 TISFAGKD
+833 TITFAGKD
-841 PVKYTGETGKTYQ
+841 PVKYDGESGKTYK
-854 YRGVG
+854 YYGIG
-859 NTPIANAT
+859 GSTISSAK
-867 AFIAELK
+867 AFIDQLK
-874 KYAQTGNAVTVT
+874 TASGTVTVT

-892 VVSFYIVSTATG
+892 VVSLSIISSSTTGDKPVGKETVDNKKPVSIAKDLEFTVGTTNQTIAITSLATDGDNEALSFVGAVNSSNPNVAQALASGSNLVISVGNVEGTTTLTLNVTDGKDTTEVKFNVKVNPVSYTNVLNSGKPTTDYAVTGVTAPEVKLTVGTNKVTTAGKLTLAADKTFDVELVLNATKDDIAAAINKAATTFASEIKASVKDNDVVITRTATG
-904 TGPVDETVTTPAA
+904 
-917 THTGAITLTSTGTGN
+917 
-932 STTTVDVSTNTDS
+932 VSS
-945 LLVSL
+945 
-950 NDADLNV
+950 
-957 SKTAIDTA
+957 
-965 TVALTDGTN
+965 
-974 APLTLTLVETGV
+974 E
-986 DTGIFTT
+986 
-993 TVQTG
+993 
-998 TLKSL
+998 
-1003 AAGTLTVTY
+1003 LTVTVGTGLEI
-1012 NDAKN
+1012 NSLAPALSP
-1017 VSGNAQTIT
+1017 VSGTPATGTNGTET
-1026 KTIALKK
+1026 K
-1033 AAGAIT
+1033 AA
-1039 LGAFTQAIPVSDA
+1039 
-1052 TAAEYSSKS
+1052 
-1061 IAADYTFATETFSL
+1061 YTFEVKTP
-1075 DIDTTGVK
+1075 IVTGSKVK
-1083 VINLNGKKGAQG
+1083 VTIGSEVVELVA
-1095 LADAINAAFPGTA
+1095 GTDFA
-1108 TVSGDRVVIK
+1108 VK
-1118 STTVGAASK
+1118 STTAETAKELATVLGTKLTKFNVTDNNSFVVLTQKTAAPTTE
-1127 IDITLSTVAE
+1127 TLSV
-1137 VLNASVAGKAAVGS
+1137 SV
-1151 GTAATQLFTITTAI
+1151 
-1165 AVGEKVVIDGVE
+1165 
-1177 YTAVAFGTTPT
+1177 
-1188 ATTFVAESAAG
+1188 
-1199 TLDSVTNQ
+1199 N
-1207 ATALATAITT
+1207 
-1217 NTADKFSA
+1217 
-1225 TAAAGEITLTSTVA
+1225 
-1239 PTGTSIT
+1239 
-1246 APVITLK
+1246 

>member
-222 INNPEA
+222 VNNPEA

-466 VTVNGIAVVQTS
+466 VTVNGVAVVQTS
-478 DNNTRAAQV
+478 TNNTRAAQI
-487 TTDSKGEATFTVS
+487 TTDSRGEATFTVS
-500 GSNAEVTP
+500 GSNAVVTP
-508 VVFEATPVQV
+508 VVFEATA
-518 TNTNGTVTTTGYTQK
+518 TNVANTYSQTYTS
-533 YTPDTLQAS
+533 DVLQAS
-542 AAKVTFGAVQ
+542 AAKVTFGAIQ

-567 ATGVTNGRKYNLV
+567 ATGVTNGRKYNIV

-585 GKLAANETVNVAFNE
+585 GKVAPNEIVNVAFNE

-612 QFVKVENDKQVG
+612 QFVKVEDGKQVG
-624 YEGKKITVK
+624 YEGKKITVR
-633 TNSKG
+633 TNAKG
-638 EASFVVSSDAVN
+638 EASFVIGSDTVN
-650 TYATPIAWID
+650 SYATPVVWID
-660 INNQSAKDANLDKG
+660 INNQSGKDANLDKG

-684 FQAEYLDGS
+684 FQAPYLDGS
-693 KLVSYKGTE
+693 KLVSYKGTT

-715 KVQLTNQSGKVVK
+715 KVQLTNQSGKVVP

-736 VSYTVYNTGAN
+736 VTYTVYNTGAN
-747 NVKVGDAE
+747 NVKVGTVE

-764 VAKDGEITVTTVD
+764 VAPSGEITVTTVD
-777 GKSSS
+777 GKTSS
-782 VKVLATGVAKQ
+782 VRVLATGVAKEV
-793 TNGNK
+793 NGNK

-812 ATKDV
+812 ST
-817 SNPYTGVVRAY
+817 SEIPNLFTGDIHSF
-828 DTDKK
+828 DTDKETVVFTDGSVLK
-833 TISFAGKD
+833 NA
-841 PVKYTGETGKTYQ
+841 VKYAGETDKTYV
-854 YRGVG
+854 YRNVNGAPLSKDQFVNILKGATSGV
-859 NTPIANAT
+859 
-867 AFIAELK
+867 K
-874 KYAQTGNAVTVT
+874 VT
-886 YEVKDD
+886 YEVKENTVTFY
-892 VVSFYIVSTATG
+892 VVSVNAGG
-904 TGPVDETVTTPAA
+904 TKPVDII
-917 THTGAITLTSTGTGN
+917 G
-932 STTTVDVSTNTDS
+932 D
-945 LLVSL
+945 
-950 NDADLNV
+950 
-957 SKTAIDTA
+957 
-965 TVALTDGTN
+965 
-974 APLTLTLVETGV
+974 
-986 DTGIFTT
+986 
-993 TVQTG
+993 
-998 TLKSL
+998 
-1003 AAGTLTVTY
+1003 
-1012 NDAKN
+1012 
-1017 VSGNAQTIT
+1017 
-1026 KTIALKK
+1026 K
-1033 AAGAIT
+1033 A
-1039 LGAFTQAIPVSDA
+1039 SDA
-1052 TAAEYSSKS
+1052 TAVTTAKAKVTVTPNIATLSTDTAENKRLAVQSNVVTEINDPSVTVS
-1061 IAADYTFATETFSL
+1061 VVETSTVGTYTVTLT
-1075 DIDTTGVK
+1075 
-1083 VINLNGKKGAQG
+1083 KGAS
-1095 LADAINAAFPGTA
+1095 TA
-1108 TVSGDRVVIK
+1108 TVNVTPKFGQKVTAES
-1118 STTVGAASK
+1118 
-1127 IDITLSTVAE
+1127 ITSSLAVDTNGKDLT
-1137 VLNASVAGKAAVGS
+1137 LNIGSALAG
-1151 GTAATQLFTITTAI
+1151 FTIANVNPDIDNAFDIMAYLNNNAI
-1165 AVGEKVVIDGVE
+1165 TIAKAPSASTEAVELVEKTLKIYFD
-1177 YTAVAFGTTPT
+1177 AQ
-1188 ATTFVAESAAG
+1188 ATGYVKESFVA
-1199 TLDSVTNQ
+1199 TITIDDVTNR
-1207 ATALATAITT
+1207 TLAITV
-1217 NTADKFSA
+1217 K
-1225 TAAAGEITLTSTVA
+1225 
-1239 PTGTSIT
+1239 PT
-1246 APVITLK
+1246 P

>member
-27 PVASAAGFS
+27 PVVSAAGFS

-59 ADGSFKP
+59 ADGTFKP

-108 EELVKYAAL
+108 AELVKYAAL

-222 INNPEA
+222 VNAPEA
-228 GVAAVKAINNTT
+228 GAAAVKAVNNTT

-264 KNAAVKLTNKKV
+264 KNAAVKQTNKKV
-276 VVLTTAAQTADK
+276 VVLTTAPQTADK

-358 KTPVTVEAVTN
+358 KSPVTVEAVTDEN
-369 EEGIATYSYTRYAA
+369 GVASYTYTRYAA

-409 QTLEI
+409 QHLTI
-414 TEVTTGATINNGA
+414 TEVTTGNTINNGA

-439 TGKPVSGKV
+439 TGRPVSGKV
-448 LNVSVK
+448 LNVSVL

-466 VTVNGIAVVQTS
+466 VTVNGVAVVQTS
-478 DNNTRAAQV
+478 ENNMRAAQI
-487 TTDSKGEATFTVS
+487 TTDSKGEATFTIS
-500 GSNAEVTP
+500 GSNATVTP
-508 VVFEATPVQV
+508 VVFEAAS
-518 TNTNGTVTTTGYTQK
+518 TNVANTYSPK
-533 YTPDTLQAS
+533 YTADTLQAVAS
-542 AAKVTFGAVQ
+542 KITFGAIQ
-552 AAYTLEVTRDGGEVA
+552 AAYTIEVTRDGGETA
-567 ATGVTNGRKYNLV
+567 ATGVLNGRKYNVV

-585 GKLAANETVNVAFNE
+585 GKVAANEIVNVAFNE

-612 QFVKVENDKQVG
+612 QFVKIENGKQVG
-624 YEGKKITVK
+624 YNGKKITVT

-638 EASFVVSSDAVN
+638 EASFVIGSDAVN
-650 TYATPIAWID
+650 SYATPIVWID
-660 INNQSAKDANLDKG
+660 INNQSGKDANLDKG
-674 EPSAVAPISY
+674 EPSAIAPISY
-684 FQAEYLDGS
+684 FQAPYLDGS
-693 KLVSYKGTE
+693 KLVSYKGTT
-702 ETDKFAGGEVATF
+702 ETDKFVSGETATF
-715 KVQLTNQSGKVVK
+715 KVQLTNQSGKVVQ
-728 NSGYTTKD
+728 NSSYTTKD
-736 VSYTVYNTGAN
+736 VTYTVYNTGAN
-747 NVKVGDAE
+747 NVKVGDVE
-755 IAPNRVHTV
+755 IAPNRVHTL
-764 VAKDGEITVTTVD
+764 VAANGEIDVTTVD

-782 VKVLATGVAKQ
+782 VKVLATGVAKD
-793 TNGNK
+793 GNK

-812 ATKDV
+812 SSKEVTNLFTGDIHSFDTEKETIVFTDGSVLKDAV
-817 SNPYTGVVRAY
+817 KYAGE
-828 DTDKK
+828 TDKK
-833 TISFAGKD
+833 YEYRNINRAPISKAEFVNILKGAITG
-841 PVKYTGETGKTYQ
+841 VK
-854 YRGVG
+854 
-859 NTPIANAT
+859 
-867 AFIAELK
+867 
-874 KYAQTGNAVTVT
+874 VT
-886 YEVKDD
+886 YEVKDNT
-892 VVSFYIVSTATG
+892 VIFHVLSVNAGG
-904 TGPVDETVTTPAA
+904 TKPVDII
-917 THTGAITLTSTGTGN
+917 GDKI
-932 STTTVDVSTNTDS
+932 
-945 LLVSL
+945 
-950 NDADLNV
+950 
-957 SKTAIDTA
+957 
-965 TVALTDGTN
+965 
-974 APLTLTLVETGV
+974 
-986 DTGIFTT
+986 
-993 TVQTG
+993 
-998 TLKSL
+998 
-1003 AAGTLTVTY
+1003 
-1012 NDAKN
+1012 
-1017 VSGNAQTIT
+1017 
-1026 KTIALKK
+1026 
-1033 AAGAIT
+1033 
-1039 LGAFTQAIPVSDA
+1039 SDA
-1052 TAAEYSSKS
+1052 TAVTTAKGKVTVTPNIATLSTDTAENKRLAVQSNVVAEINDPSVTVSVVETSTVGTYTVTLTKGASTATVMVTPKFGQKLTAESITSSLAVNTNGKDLNLNLTS
-1061 IAADYTFATETFSL
+1061 TFAGFTIANVNPDRDNSL
-1075 DIDTTGVK
+1075 DITTSVNNN
-1083 VINLNGKKGAQG
+1083 VITISKSPSDSTEAAQ
-1095 LADAINAAFPGTA
+1095 LIEKTLKIYFDAQA
-1108 TVSGDRVVIK
+1108 TGYAKESF
-1118 STTVGAASK
+1118 
-1127 IDITLSTVAE
+1127 VA
-1137 VLNASVAGKAAVGS
+1137 
-1151 GTAATQLFTITTAI
+1151 TIT
-1165 AVGEKVVIDGVE
+1165 ID
-1177 YTAVAFGTTPT
+1177 
-1188 ATTFVAESAAG
+1188 
-1199 TLDSVTNQ
+1199 DVTNR
-1207 ATALATAITT
+1207 TLAITV
-1217 NTADKFSA
+1217 K
-1225 TAAAGEITLTSTVA
+1225 
-1239 PTGTSIT
+1239 PT
-1246 APVITLK
+1246 P

>member
-27 PVASAAGFS
+27 PVVSAAGFS

-59 ADGSFKP
+59 ADGTFKP

-108 EELVKYAAL
+108 AELVKYAAL

-222 INNPEA
+222 VNNPEA

-466 VTVNGIAVVQTS
+466 VTVNGVAVVQTS
-478 DNNTRAAQV
+478 TNNTRAAQI
-487 TTDSKGEATFTVS
+487 TTDSRGEATFTVS
-500 GSNAEVTP
+500 GSNAVVTP
-508 VVFEATPVQV
+508 VVFEATA
-518 TNTNGTVTTTGYTQK
+518 TNVANTYSQTYTS
-533 YTPDTLQAS
+533 DVLQAS
-542 AAKVTFGAVQ
+542 AAKVTFGAIQV
-552 AAYTLEVTRDGGEVA
+552 AYTLEVTRDGGEVA
-567 ATGVTNGRKYNLV
+567 ATGVTNGRKYNIV

-585 GKLAANETVNVAFNE
+585 GKVAPNEIVNVAFNE

-612 QFVKVENDKQVG
+612 QFVKVEDGKQVG
-624 YEGKKITVK
+624 YEGKKITVR
-633 TNSKG
+633 TNAKG
-638 EASFVVSSDAVN
+638 EASFVIGSDTVN
-650 TYATPIAWID
+650 SYATPVVWID
-660 INNQSAKDANLDKG
+660 INNQSGKDANLDKG

-684 FQAEYLDGS
+684 FQAPYLDGS
-693 KLVSYKGTE
+693 KLVSYKGTT

-715 KVQLTNQSGKVVK
+715 KVQLTNQSGKVVP

-736 VSYTVYNTGAN
+736 VTYTVYNTGAN
-747 NVKVGDAE
+747 NIKVGTVE

-764 VAKDGEITVTTVD
+764 VAPSGEITVTTVD
-777 GKSSS
+777 GKTSS
-782 VKVLATGVAKQ
+782 VRVLATGVAKEV
-793 TNGNK
+793 NGNK

-812 ATKDV
+812 ST
-817 SNPYTGVVRAY
+817 SEIPNLFTGDIHSF
-828 DTDKK
+828 DTDKETVVFTDGSVLK
-833 TISFAGKD
+833 NA
-841 PVKYTGETGKTYQ
+841 VKYAGETGKTYV
-854 YRGVG
+854 YRNVNGAPLSKDQFVNILKGATSGV
-859 NTPIANAT
+859 
-867 AFIAELK
+867 K
-874 KYAQTGNAVTVT
+874 VT
-886 YEVKDD
+886 YEVKDNTVTFY
-892 VVSFYIVSTATG
+892 VVSVNAGG
-904 TGPVDETVTTPAA
+904 TKPVDII
-917 THTGAITLTSTGTGN
+917 G
-932 STTTVDVSTNTDS
+932 D
-945 LLVSL
+945 
-950 NDADLNV
+950 
-957 SKTAIDTA
+957 
-965 TVALTDGTN
+965 
-974 APLTLTLVETGV
+974 
-986 DTGIFTT
+986 
-993 TVQTG
+993 
-998 TLKSL
+998 
-1003 AAGTLTVTY
+1003 
-1012 NDAKN
+1012 
-1017 VSGNAQTIT
+1017 
-1026 KTIALKK
+1026 K
-1033 AAGAIT
+1033 A
-1039 LGAFTQAIPVSDA
+1039 SDA
-1052 TAAEYSSKS
+1052 TAVTAAKAKVTVTPNIATLSTDTAENKRLAVQSNVVTEINDSSVTVS
-1061 IAADYTFATETFSL
+1061 VVETSTAGTYTVTLT
-1075 DIDTTGVK
+1075 
-1083 VINLNGKKGAQG
+1083 KGAS
-1095 LADAINAAFPGTA
+1095 TA
-1108 TVSGDRVVIK
+1108 TVNVTPKFGQKVTAESITSSLAVNTNGKDLTLNIGSALAGFTIANVNPD
-1118 STTVGAASK
+1118 ADNAL
-1127 IDITLSTVAE
+1127 DITTSFNNNVITIAKAPS
-1137 VLNASVAGKAAVGS
+1137 ASIE
-1151 GTAATQLFTITTAI
+1151 ATQLIEKTLKVYFDAQATGYAKESFVATIT
-1165 AVGEKVVIDGVE
+1165 ID
-1177 YTAVAFGTTPT
+1177 
-1188 ATTFVAESAAG
+1188 
-1199 TLDSVTNQ
+1199 DVTNR
-1207 ATALATAITT
+1207 TLAITV
-1217 NTADKFSA
+1217 K
-1225 TAAAGEITLTSTVA
+1225 
-1239 PTGTSIT
+1239 PT
-1246 APVITLK
+1246 P